1 MPFDVGFARQA
12 IVLMAGSRWWLLPLL
27 PLAWPIFVRLLFMF
41 NGETIEP
48 EATQGTLIGIPL
60 AALAI
65 FLGIRVIAGEID
77 DGSLEVSYTVPGGI
91 QKLWFAKLGA
101 SLAILIGAEALLA
114 IAALVLFHTYPP
126 GVLYGALQASV
137 FYLVLSTAFGA
148 LFRGEAAAAMATGV
162 VLAFNGMITDMGDN
176 QIVISPFY
184 NPFALAADPNTIL
197 SSGEI
202 LARTLQNRI
211 GIVLVM
217 AGILAL
223 AFMRADRRER
233 MLE

>member
-1 MPFDVGFARQA
+1 
-12 IVLMAGSRWWLLPLL
+12 
-27 PLAWPIFVRLLFMF
+27 
-41 NGETIEP
+41 
-48 EATQGTLIGIPL
+48 
-60 AALAI
+60 
-65 FLGIRVIAGEID
+65 
-77 DGSLEVSYTVPGGI
+77 
-91 QKLWFAKLGA
+91 
-101 SLAILIGAEALLA
+101 
-114 IAALVLFHTYPP
+114 
-126 GVLYGALQASV
+126 
-137 FYLVLSTAFGA
+137 
-148 LFRGEAAAAMATGV
+148 
-162 VLAFNGMITDMGDN
+162 MITDMGDN

-223 AFMRADRRER
+223 AFMRANRRER